1 MKLAQ
6 EYRVTVRIA
15 ARDLP
20 KLIGNRVHLGLTEIA
35 VEEVTPAGWT
45 RRVPDRFAWFRGEV
59 DRDLVKKLV
68 DMRAL

>member
-6 EYRVTVRIA
+6 EYRVTVHIA

-20 KLIGNRVHLGLTEIA
+20 KLAGLDVVA
-35 VEEVTPAGWT
+35 VEEKTPAGWT